1 MSISYKFDSVMLKY
15 QGNISINIVFFMLML
30 IWVQFNVSD
39 DVWKASLAARG
50 IVTLVLTS
58 FYM

>member
-1 MSISYKFDSVMLKY
+1 
-15 QGNISINIVFFMLML
+15 MLML

-39 DVWKASLAARG
+39 DVWKESLAAKG